1 MNATPE
7 RSPRFAKEPLDH
19 RTLVITVDGSA
30 TAGKRLVAERLA
42 ERYDLAVL
50 DTGASI
56 RALALLA
63 IEQKLVTTDATNIV
77 DVPPDF
83 IDKAVRLFD
92 TMPDKLRIL
101 PPREDE
107 RMVRQLVGERDMR
120 GELLTYS
127 KQKAIENLST
137 IIAASPK
144 MREKFYVLWRDAV
157 SNLGGVVVY
166 GRRTG
171 VDLFPHAPVKV
182 YLFASPEASAQYR
195 VAHDPNSTMTIGSEA
210 QYVREREGKE
220 AAHGLLE
227 RAKDALVIDSSDYL
241 VGGSQSIDR
250 LEARIASFIDSRYII
265 R

>member
-1 MNATPE
+1 MKSQLE
-7 RSPRFAKEPLDH
+7 QEQLQH
-19 RTLVITVDGSA
+19 REMLNKRHVIITVDGSA
-30 TAGKRLVAERLA
+30 TAGKRLIAERLA

-50 DTGASI
+50 DTGSSI

-63 IEQKLVTTDATNIV
+63 IEQRIVSTDATNIV

-83 IDKAVRLFD
+83 IEKAMQLFD
-92 TMPDKLRIL
+92 AMPEKLRIV
-101 PPREDE
+101 PPREGE
-107 RMVRQLVGERDMR
+107 RMTRQLVGERDMR
-120 GELLTYS
+120 GELLTYG

-144 MREKFYVLWRDAV
+144 MREKFYALWRDAV
-157 SNLGGVVVY
+157 AHLGGVVVF

-182 YLFASPEASAQYR
+182 YLFASPEASAIYR
-195 VAHDPNSTMTIGSEA
+195 VSHDPTSSLMIGSEA
-210 QYVREREGKE
+210 QYVREREGRE

-227 RAKDALVIDSSDYL
+227 RPRGAFVIDTSDYI
-241 VGGSQSIDR
+241 VGGTQSIDQ
-250 LEARIASFIDSRYII
+250 LESRIASYIDSRYVI